1 VPERPSGG
9 EFARSPLMRLLN
21 VSRRVVP
28 LAWRPRLRQLVFS
41 VRPVTIVRPSG
52 LRLRIADDTDW
63 VHYTEI
69 FRKGEYDSAIDR
81 ALAAIDDVE
90 PLSIVDLGANVGF
103 FTLRT
108 VEKVRMRR
116 AENTDLKIIAFEASE
131 RSADEFRARVII
143 DNELATHVR
152 IVRGLVG
159 NSAGTAVFYEGAS
172 HGDSS
177 LFTRGASAGGTEI
190 EFVDVSAQLADE
202 PIVHLLKCDIE
213 GAELQFIRNFPDV
226 LHKTRIAAFELHD
239 ELCDPDAC
247 LRLLRDYGFPH
258 ECIIRRGG
266 PYSLH
271 CVWR

>member
-1 VPERPSGG
+1 MS
-9 EFARSPLMRLLN
+9 SPLMRLLN
-21 VSRRVVP
+21 VSRSVVP
-28 LAWRPRLRQLVFS
+28 LAWRPTLRNLVFS
-41 VRPVTIVRPSG
+41 VHPVTIVRPSG

-81 ALAAIDDVE
+81 ALATIDDVE
-90 PLSIVDLGANVGF
+90 PVSIVDLGANVGF
-103 FTLRT
+103 FTLRA

-116 AENTDLKIIAFEASE
+116 AENTDVKIIAFEASE
-131 RSADEFRARVII
+131 RSVDAFRARVII

-159 NSAGTAVFYEGAS
+159 NSAGTAIFYEGAS

-177 LFTRGASAGGTEI
+177 LFTRGTSAGGTEI

-202 PIVHLLKCDIE
+202 PTVHLIKCDIE
-213 GAELQFIRNFPDV
+213 GAELQFIRNFPD
-226 LHKTRIAAFELHD
+226 LLRKTRVGIFELHD
-239 ELCDPDAC
+239 DLCDTDEC
-247 LRLLRDYGFPH
+247 LRLLRACGFLH
-258 ECIIRRGG
+258 QALIRRAG
-266 PYSLH
+266 PYSVQ